1 VLSTAPFKNLR
12 FTAAVFLAVL
22 VVTGGIELLMGRS
35 LLGPDG
41 KFGLWEGNI
50 WSSECSQR
58 LVDPYSFSHIGHGI
72 LFFGMLWLVARRLP
86 PSRRYLI
93 ALFVEAG
100 WELLENSPLIINRY
114 RSQTIAQGYDGDSVM
129 NSLSDIVMMTLGF
142 LIASRVR
149 PWVSVAILLTMEI
162 GCALWI
168 RDNLTLNV
176 IMLIHPIA
184 AIKSWQMAARPGL

>member
-1 VLSTAPFKNLR
+1 
-12 FTAAVFLAVL
+12 
-22 VVTGGIELLMGRS
+22 
-35 LLGPDG
+35 
-41 KFGLWEGNI
+41 
-50 WSSECSQR
+50 
-58 LVDPYSFSHIGHGI
+58 
-72 LFFGMLWLVARRLP
+72 MLWLVARRLP

-184 AIKSWQMAARPGL
+184 AIKSWQMAGRPGL

>member
-58 LVDPYSFSHIGHGI
+58 LVDP
-72 LFFGMLWLVARRLP
+72 
-86 PSRRYLI
+86 
-93 ALFVEAG
+93 
-100 WELLENSPLIINRY
+100 
-114 RSQTIAQGYDGDSVM
+114 
-129 NSLSDIVMMTLGF
+129 
-142 LIASRVR
+142 
-149 PWVSVAILLTMEI
+149 
-162 GCALWI
+162 
-168 RDNLTLNV
+168 
-176 IMLIHPIA
+176 
-184 AIKSWQMAARPGL
+184 